1 MAFQPNDT
9 FNLTTTDEL
18 LALEQVFFGSGD
30 FTDPLKDFFT
40 GTSQLATEDQPSIN
54 MDSSSNTLNRSDVG
68 FQPYDTS
75 DPTTIDELPDIG
87 QIDHSDQIENAIDQ
101 LLMRMTHSVV
111 EYQLD
116 VNADT
121 QDNQDDFGSSSHQH
135 IDRYEEAPITNN
147 QHDSQNGINEPS
159 SIINSIQN
167 VVDAIYHQQNPA
179 IRITTQPAVRQRF
192 RYRREG
198 TRYQAG
204 SRSDPTCIELP
215 TLYGCLQTPD
225 QSFWLEATLVTT
237 NKNPQRK
244 TFVHQYEMCCTEE
257 NVEQIDLHSFRIRLA
272 NEDVRHRRKTIRHIS
287 IIKTKQRNYSFVLI
301 PYDPF
306 LEDNNVEFYTLP
318 NEDRL
323 TTVQKSKRFDR
334 AYHTNAYQIKFQLMI
349 RQNDQWYKTPIYC
362 ETHVVRNG

>member
-1 MAFQPNDT
+1 MAFQPNET

-30 FTDPLKDFFT
+30 FTDPLKDSFT
-40 GTSQLATEDQPSIN
+40 GTIQLATEDQPSIN
-54 MDSSSNTLNRSDVG
+54 MDSSSNTLNRSDMG

-87 QIDHSDQIENAIDQ
+87 QIDHSDQIESAIDR
-101 LLMRMTHSVV
+101 LLMHWTHSVV

-116 VNADT
+116 VNA
-121 QDNQDDFGSSSHQH
+121 GK
-135 IDRYEEAPITNN
+135 
-147 QHDSQNGINEPS
+147 
-159 SIINSIQN
+159 
-167 VVDAIYHQQNPA
+167 
-179 IRITTQPAVRQRF
+179 
-192 RYRREG
+192 EG

-334 AYHTNAYQIKFQLMI
+334 AYHTNEYQIKFQLMI